1 MSDKVNIEVQNNKIQ
16 DINVDFFPFLSK
28 DQSSQT
34 YTFTFQPN
42 SAEYNA
48 QTVEAAGK
56 IAGIGGPSGTKVFK
70 AISTSPFQQQVGIG
84 DSVDEG
90 DILTAE
96 LDATPSAKETVE
108 VVVSFSD
115 ISETKTL
122 PEDLGGNAQ
131 YLYIV
136 NHDDATVSC
145 VDTVQGAEIATI
157 PMPSDYNTGDVNVK
171 CVYRFYDK
179 EVFVFYNG
187 NRLPYILIDAD
198 PSSPNFNSIKSG
210 PNNAGVGGVRG
221 ERVAYVQTKDYF
233 VTVQNYSVFD
243 KNQVFLSNFSFANW
257 GNNSANNSFLLGS
270 YVFGGNNNS
279 QRQVVDATK
288 TGYTFIQD
296 YGNSKSGAGR
306 YNPING
312 LIYWVERGAVRVV
325 EVETWTVIASL
336 SAGTDRGSCDIDL
349 DNNIVLAVDTANFNR
364 NVTKIDADT
373 NTVIGSENP
382 GEAMDQIFWSR
393 ASGLFY
399 TRKRGTDQLFVYDAT
414 KSPGSMKVN
423 QITVGKTPVTNFQ
436 NNPCACINQIML

>member
-1 MSDKVNIEVQNNKIQ
+1 MSSRLAPIGKNRTISTQR
-16 DINVDFFPFLSK
+16 
-28 DQSSQT
+28 

-48 QTVEAAGK
+48 QEVEAPGK
-56 IAGIGGPSGTKVFK
+56 ISDISAPSGTKVLK
-70 AISTSPFQQQVGIG
+70 AIASSPYQQQVSRG
-84 DSVDEG
+84 DSVGQG
-90 DILTAE
+90 DIITVE
-96 LDATPSAKETVE
+96 LDATPTAKETVE
-108 VVVSFSD
+108 VVISFSD

-157 PMPSDYNTGDVNVK
+157 PMPANYSTGNVNVK

-179 EVFVFYNG
+179 EVFVFYND
-187 NRLPYILIDAD
+187 NDLNFIIIDAD
-198 PSSPNFNSIKSG
+198 PASANFNSIKSG
-210 PNNAGVGGVRG
+210 PTSAGVGGVKG
-221 ERVAYVQTKDYF
+221 ERVGYVQTKDYF
-233 VTVQNYSVFD
+233 VTVDEKNYSVFD
-243 KNQVFLSNFSFANW
+243 KNQVFLSGFRFVQNW
-257 GNNSANNSFLLGS
+257 GKNSANNSFLLGS
-270 YVFGGNNNS
+270 YVFGGNTNS
-279 QRQVVDATK
+279 SRQVVDTSK
-288 TGYTFIQD
+288 TGYSLVQD
-296 YGNSKSGAGR
+296 FGNSKSGAGR

-325 EVETWTVIASL
+325 EPHTWTVIASL

-349 DNNIVLAVDTANFNR
+349 DNNIVLAVSTGNNL
-364 NVTKIDADT
+364 TKIDADT

-382 GEAMDQIFWSR
+382 GAPMDQIFWSR

-423 QITVGKTPVTNFQ
+423 QITVGNTPLKTFQ